1 MPGRLKTELEEVKRY
16 ILGEANTV
24 AIHHQPWAEALK
36 QVYKNEAI
44 DGYMQNA
51 LGQVFLTVL
60 EHAGVFKDTQL
71 AMPPLPDLL
80 VS

>member
-1 MPGRLKTELEEVKRY
+1 MGRSV
-16 ILGEANTV
+16 EASL
-24 AIHHQPWAEALK
+24 Q
-36 QVYKNEAI
+36 NEAI

-60 EHAGVFKDTQL
+60 EHAGVFKDT
-71 AMPPLPDLL
+71 AAGNALPDLL